1 MSAKPTTAA
10 TTTTTAAATTAASAD
25 VAAASAGDADPGI
38 SLYIHVP
45 FCQTKCPYCDFNT
58 YQGIESLIYPY
69 LEALSVELTTWG
81 RVLNRPAVNTIFFGG
96 GTPSYL
102 PDGAIGR
109 ILDAAGEAFLVRP
122 DAEIT
127 IEANPGDLTFAKA
140 QSLLAQGVNRLS
152 IGVQSLD
159 NGLLAMLGRR
169 HDAEQAIA
177 VFRSVREAGFAN
189 VNLDLMYGLPQQ
201 TLAQWQDTLQ
211 RLAALEPTHIS
222 LYCLTLEEGTP
233 MHLWVEQ
240 GKLPSP
246 DPDLAADMYHYSRE
260 LLADG
265 GYHHY
270 EISNWARD
278 GLSSRHNLAY
288 WQNLPYLGVGPGA
301 HSSLGGF
308 RFWDMDSPRLYI
320 EAVRQWAESK
330 PMALASVAALTEAE
344 LEGIGPVGGQEHI
357 SPALAATETMFL
369 GLRLLDGLNLDQASA
384 RLGPGVDLAAKYRS
398 QIDELL
404 ELGLLERQGPV
415 LRLSKESYLVAN
427 QVFTRFLD

>member
-1 MSAKPTTAA
+1 
-10 TTTTTAAATTAASAD
+10 
-25 VAAASAGDADPGI
+25 
-38 SLYIHVP
+38 
-45 FCQTKCPYCDFNT
+45 
-58 YQGIESLIYPY
+58 
-69 LEALSVELTTWG
+69 
-81 RVLNRPAVNTIFFGG
+81 
-96 GTPSYL
+96 
-102 PDGAIGR
+102 
-109 ILDAAGEAFLVRP
+109 
-122 DAEIT
+122 
-127 IEANPGDLTFAKA
+127 
-140 QSLLAQGVNRLS
+140 
-152 IGVQSLD
+152 
-159 NGLLAMLGRR
+159 
-169 HDAEQAIA
+169 
-177 VFRSVREAGFAN
+177 
-189 VNLDLMYGLPQQ
+189 
-201 TLAQWQDTLQ
+201 
-211 RLAALEPTHIS
+211 
-222 LYCLTLEEGTP
+222 

-404 ELGLLERQGPV
+404 DFGSAGAARPRPPPEQRSLPGRQSGFHPLSGLAPADTSHREAAHRTGAAEKRYVEPWTGWGQLGAAIV
-415 LRLSKESYLVAN
+415 LVRSVKRIREPLNKSVTWILNPTRRSCEGRNLCP
-427 QVFTRFLD
+427 QRFRFLLPQERRGEGAGV